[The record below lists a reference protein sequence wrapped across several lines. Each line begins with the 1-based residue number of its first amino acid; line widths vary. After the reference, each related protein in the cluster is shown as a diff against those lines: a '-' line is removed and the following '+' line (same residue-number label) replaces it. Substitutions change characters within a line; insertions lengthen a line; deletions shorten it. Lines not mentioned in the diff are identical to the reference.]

1 MSGGDITCNRI
12 YNKLVEIKTGDF
24 EFIGT
29 PRPYI
34 LRIGLYYYYY
44 IVKKKYSRSRKCI
57 LRILL
62 ILCTDKFE
70 EKDCVDRGIHE
81 R

>member
-1 MSGGDITCNRI
+1 MAVAYIMSGGDIKCNRI
-12 YNKLVEIKTGDF
+12 YNKLVEIKTG
-24 EFIGT
+24 T
-29 PRPYI
+29 PPHI

-44 IVKKKYSRSRKCI
+44 RKKKYSRSRKCI

-62 ILCTDKFE
+62 ILCTEKFE